1 MPQYIITK
9 INMDR
14 YYNINSILA
23 FVTVAREGS
32 VSRAAEVL
40 NLTQPA
46 ISHQIKRL
54 STETG
59 ITLFTRTAS
68 GLQISHDG
76 AAVLSKAQQVLDAM
90 VDFQRSAR
98 LRSGQISGK
107 LTIGT
112 IVDPEFIRLGQM
124 LARLRSEHPGIETE
138 LVHGVSG
145 DIGAWLKRG
154 RIDAGFYLCGPD
166 DLPQMEAEGEDAI
179 DAIRLADFHYRVI
192 GPTGWQ
198 NKIQDASWSQLASL
212 PWIGTPEASV
222 HHRLLNRVYE
232 DQSNRLNVVA
242 LVDQEASMLEM
253 VRSGIGLSLCRESI
267 ALHQKQSFG
276 LAVCNAVS
284 VPACLCFVAL
294 QRRRENPILAEVFEL
309 LEKSWSLADSRH
321 SIEHS

>member
-1 MPQYIITK
+1 
-9 INMDR
+9 MDR
-14 YYNINSILA
+14 YSNINSILA

-32 VSRAAEVL
+32 VSRAAELL

-59 ITLFTRTAS
+59 ITLFTRTAT

-76 AAVLSKAQQVLDAM
+76 AAVLAKAEQVLEAM
-90 VDFQRSAR
+90 ADFHRSAR
-98 LRSGQISGK
+98 QRSGQISGK

-112 IVDPEFIRLGQM
+112 IVDPEFIRLGRM

-145 DIGAWLKRG
+145 DILAWLKRG
-154 RIDAGFYLCGPD
+154 RVDAGFYLCAPD
-166 DLPQMEAEGEDAI
+166 ELSQMAGQTDEALH
-179 DAIRLADFHYRVI
+179 AIRLADFHYRVI

-198 NKIQDASWSQLASL
+198 KQIEQASWAQLASL
-212 PWIGTPEASV
+212 PWIGTPESSV
-222 HHRLLNRVYE
+222 HSRLLAKIYG
-232 DQSNRLNVVA
+232 DQRPPLNQVA

-267 ALHQKQSFG
+267 ALHQKQTFG

-284 VPACLCFVAL
+284 VPACLCFVTL
-294 QRRRENPILAEVFEL
+294 ERRKENPILSEVFSVL
-309 LEKSWSLADSRH
+309 HSSWSLSE
-321 SIEHS
+321 SY